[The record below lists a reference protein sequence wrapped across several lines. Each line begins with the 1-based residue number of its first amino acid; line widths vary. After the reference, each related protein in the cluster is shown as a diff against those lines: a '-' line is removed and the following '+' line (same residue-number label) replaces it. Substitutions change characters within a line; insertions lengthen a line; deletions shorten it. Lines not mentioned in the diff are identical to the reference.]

1 AVEEK
6 SNEITA
12 IPFLMEILDLKGC
25 IITSDALNTQKNVA
39 RKAIELGAD
48 YVLPVKD
55 NHPTLKEDIELLFAD
70 AINKEFKGIDAGQ
83 HETIEKNGGR
93 IEQRKYYVID
103 AEELPEKEEWEGIRS
118 LGMVI
123 RERTQNEKTSKEII
137 YYILS
142 LELDVKLFEKC
153 CRGH

>member
-1 AVEEK
+1 LRGTAEKRIGNRALHILNAWSSNYGISLGQLAVEEK

-103 AEELPEKEEWEGIRS
+103 AEELPEKEEW
-118 LGMVI
+118 
-123 RERTQNEKTSKEII
+123 
-137 YYILS
+137 
-142 LELDVKLFEKC
+142 
-153 CRGH
+153 